1 MLLHKKLLFFHYDVQ
16 EFDLLRNKNM
26 EHDKQMTQTEDF
38 AAGSGH
44 GEATPIP
51 PQSDNIDAA
60 LPKEETRGFAAK
72 YASYLKF
79 KKDNPDYDQLAE
91 DIRRG
96 QAFEAGLAR
105 RRKGKE
111 TFFLY
116 GTLMDPGIAQ
126 EVLGLPEPPVLKPAL
141 LKHRGH
147 LRMWG
152 PYPAFMAN
160 QDPEVDVKGMAC
172 EIEGTGRKDR
182 LATYEGDNYDDVKC
196 FINLVTEDG
205 ETDLIVARVFA
216 WIGDEDELSD
226 GSFDLEA
233 YKLAKAKLYGG
244 KV

>member
-1 MLLHKKLLFFHYDVQ
+1 M
-16 EFDLLRNKNM
+16 RNKNM
-26 EHDKQMTQTEDF
+26 EHDKQMTQTEHL
-38 AAGSGH
+38 AADSGH

-51 PQSDNIDAA
+51 PQSDQKEVAP
-60 LPKEETRGFAAK
+60 PKCETRGFAAK

-79 KKDNPDYDQLAE
+79 QKDNSDFDPLAE
-91 DIRRG
+91 DIRIG
-96 QAFEAGLAR
+96 QAFEASLAR
-105 RRKGKE
+105 RREGKE
-111 TFFLY
+111 TFFFY
-116 GTLMDPGIAQ
+116 GTLMDPEIAQ

-141 LKHRGH
+141 LKYRGH

-172 EIEGTGRKDR
+172 EIEGTDRKDR
-182 LATYEGDNYDDVKC
+182 LATYEGDNYEDVKC

-205 ETDLIVARVFA
+205 ETDVIAARVFA

-233 YKLAKAKLYGG
+233 YKLAKAELYGG
-244 KV
+244 KVGE